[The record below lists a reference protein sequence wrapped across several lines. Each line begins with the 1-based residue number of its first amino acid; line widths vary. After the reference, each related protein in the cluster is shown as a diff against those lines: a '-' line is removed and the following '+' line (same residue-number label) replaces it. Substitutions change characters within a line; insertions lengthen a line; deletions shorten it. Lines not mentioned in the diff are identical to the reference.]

1 MAWFSPPCIYS
12 NPACNHALSLSHT
25 NHCTCDGGRSP
36 ETTGVIPRKEN
47 RNKKRE
53 RTGSKSNR
61 HGCTCTGCM
70 MVQAYRA
77 PNFIGA
83 LFSSMLYCTV
93 LSYRPQSGNSLL
105 AQAELAS
112 SSLQSSIDPQRAT
125 GCARTDESKSNFR
138 SKLSYQTPSHGILSI
153 GRFYS
158 SPIVF
163 PPFLLVRSPFFRLDL
178 GGWMLE
184 PRTLVSSSSKR
195 DMSEAQVF
203 NRGVSAVNTLTAGNF
218 NFKKLFPNLASSV
231 VY

>member
-1 MAWFSPPCIYS
+1 MKKICMAWFSPPCIYS
-12 NPACNHALSLSHT
+12 YPACNHALSLSHT

-93 LSYRPQSGNSLL
+93 WSYRPQSGNSLL
-105 AQAELAS
+105 QGRSCSQPPGSA
-112 SSLQSSIDPQRAT
+112 DPT
-125 GCARTDESKSNFR
+125 TNGKSPLNHCC
-138 SKLSYQTPSHGILSI
+138 LYQMTP
-153 GRFYS
+153 
-158 SPIVF
+158 
-163 PPFLLVRSPFFRLDL
+163 
-178 GGWMLE
+178 
-184 PRTLVSSSSKR
+184 
-195 DMSEAQVF
+195 
-203 NRGVSAVNTLTAGNF
+203 
-218 NFKKLFPNLASSV
+218 
-231 VY
+231 